1 MEPVGNAA
9 SCEEVRPGIDSG
21 WISPSCMVVRFAI
34 VVVLRALTPSE
45 LKFGMSVETSGKAVL
60 YAVEALE
67 PLAVTE
73 KFCILSNRK

>member
-21 WISPSCMVVRFAI
+21 WMSPSCTGVRAAM

-45 LKFGMSVETSGKAVL
+45 LKFEMSVETSGKAVL

-67 PLAVTE
+67 PLPVTD
-73 KFCILSNRK
+73 KFCILSNR